1 MKALVV
7 EDDPTLADVI
17 AFTLRRAGF
26 HVLQASDGE
35 MALRRWTEEDPDII
49 LLDINLPK
57 LDGFTVCEKIRVRSN
72 TPIIML
78 TVRGE
83 EEDILRGLDIG
94 ADDYITKPF
103 SPRQLVARTRA
114 VLRRADR
121 IHIPSTYNIGDLM
134 FDQDRREAQVG
145 GQKPVQLTQLE
156 SKLLEILIRNSGH
169 VITINQIIEYVWGA
183 EGADRDMVRQVVHRL
198 RSKIEPDPSNPS
210 YIETVPGIG
219 YGLTLP
225 SSQS

>member
-17 AFTLRRAGF
+17 AFTLRRDGF
-26 HVLQASDGE
+26 LVIQAFDGE
-35 MALRRWTEEDPDII
+35 MALQRWTEEEPDII
-49 LLDINLPK
+49 FLDINLPNM
-57 LDGFTVCEKIRVRSN
+57 DGFSVCERIREISR

-83 EEDILRGLDIG
+83 EEDILRGLEIG

-103 SPRQLVARTRA
+103 SPRQLIARARA
-114 VLRRADR
+114 VLRRVNR
-121 IHIPSTYNIGDLM
+121 IHFPSIYNIGDLK
-134 FDQDRREAQVG
+134 FDQDRREIQVG

-169 VITINQIIEYVWGA
+169 VITTNQIIEYVWGA
-183 EGADRDMVRQVVHRL
+183 EGADRDMVRQVIHRL
-198 RSKIEPDPSNPS
+198 RSKIEPDPTDPS

-225 SSQS
+225 SSK

>member
-17 AFTLRRAGF
+17 AFTLRRDGF
-26 HVLQASDGE
+26 LVIQAFDGE
-35 MALRRWTEEDPDII
+35 MALQRWREEDPDII
-49 LLDINLPK
+49 FLDINLPK
-57 LDGFTVCEKIRVRSN
+57 LDGFSVCESIREISRI
-72 TPIIML
+72 PIIML

-94 ADDYITKPF
+94 ADDYVTKPF
-103 SPRQLVARTRA
+103 SPRQLIARARA
-114 VLRRADR
+114 VLRRVNQ
-121 IHIPSTYNIGDLM
+121 IHYPSIYNIGDLK
-134 FDQDRREAQVG
+134 FDQDRREIQVG
-145 GQKPVQLTQLE
+145 VQKPVQLTQLE

-169 VITINQIIEYVWGA
+169 VVTTNQIIEYVWGV
-183 EGADRDMVRQVVHRL
+183 EGADRDMVRQVIHRL
-198 RSKIEPDPSNPS
+198 RSKIEPDPTDPS

-225 SSQS
+225 SSK

>member
-17 AFTLRRAGF
+17 AFTLRRDGF
-26 HVLQASDGE
+26 LVIQAFDGE
-35 MALRRWTEEDPDII
+35 MALQRWREEDPDII
-49 LLDINLPK
+49 FLDINLPK
-57 LDGFTVCEKIRVRSN
+57 LDGFSVCESIREISRI
-72 TPIIML
+72 PIIML

-103 SPRQLVARTRA
+103 SPRQLIARARA
-114 VLRRADR
+114 VLRRVNQ
-121 IHIPSTYNIGDLM
+121 IHHPSIYNIGDLK
-134 FDQDRREAQVG
+134 FDQDRREIQVG
-145 GQKPVQLTQLE
+145 VQKPVQLTQLE

-169 VITINQIIEYVWGA
+169 VVTTNQIIEYVWGV
-183 EGADRDMVRQVVHRL
+183 EGADRDMVRQVIHRL
-198 RSKIEPDPSNPS
+198 RSKIEPDPTDPS

-225 SSQS
+225 SSK

>member
-7 EDDPTLADVI
+7 EDDSTLADVI
-17 AFTLRRAGF
+17 AFTLRREGF
-26 HVLQASDGE
+26 HIIQASDGE
-35 MALRRWTEEDPDII
+35 MALQRWIEEDPDLI

-57 LDGFTVCEKIRVRSN
+57 LDGFSVCEKIREQSN

-83 EEDILRGLDIG
+83 EEDILHGLEIG
-94 ADDYITKPF
+94 ADDYVTKPF
-103 SPRQLVARTRA
+103 SPRQLVARVRT
-114 VLRRADR
+114 VLRRVNR
-121 IHIPSTYNIGDLM
+121 IPIPTTFNIGDLK
-134 FDQDRREAQVG
+134 FDQDRREVQVG
-145 GQKPVQLTQLE
+145 GQRLVQLTLLE
-156 SKLLEILIRNSGH
+156 SKLFEILIRNSGH
-169 VITINQIIEYVWGA
+169 VVPTNLVIEFIWGA

-225 SSQS
+225 SSQ